1 MSNYP
6 YVDMIRTKTHAD
18 GMLPV
23 HIIVKNRKAEKRKV
37 DINDFGGRF
46 KGGEASRQAWRRKTR
61 IIYKLYIIYILLYYN
76 IIIKT
81 IIKTITK
88 KSPLSAFRKCLMSTF
103 RISSFLLSKRQGNAS
118 INALKYFRK

>member
-37 DINDFGGRF
+37 DINDFWGAFQGRRS
-46 KGGEASRQAWRRKTR
+46 KEAGMKKESQESYINNTLF
-61 IIYKLYIIYILLYYN
+61 IIYNN
-76 IIIKT
+76 III
-81 IIKTITK
+81 
-88 KSPLSAFRKCLMSTF
+88 L
-103 RISSFLLSKRQGNAS
+103 
-118 INALKYFRK
+118 

>member
-37 DINDFGGRF
+37 DMKVFGDVIFRGTV
-46 KGGEASRQAWRRKTR
+46 GTR
-61 IIYKLYIIYILLYYN
+61 I
-76 IIIKT
+76 
-81 IIKTITK
+81 
-88 KSPLSAFRKCLMSTF
+88 
-103 RISSFLLSKRQGNAS
+103 
-118 INALKYFRK
+118 

>member
-18 GMLPV
+18 GTLPV

-46 KGGEASRQAWRRKTR
+46 KGGEARRQA
-61 IIYKLYIIYILLYYN
+61 
-76 IIIKT
+76 
-81 IIKTITK
+81 
-88 KSPLSAFRKCLMSTF
+88 
-103 RISSFLLSKRQGNAS
+103 
-118 INALKYFRK
+118 